1 MADFL
6 KGALIGLAGVGAGL
20 VVLTIALSPVTPGRD
35 MVADGGPFESLTQ
48 AEPGTLALL
57 AARIEAEPG
66 DSVQHAAMARLKLQ
80 LDGMLV
86 RVHAD
91 LANTARA
98 EGAPPRL
105 PQSALD
111 AMLGTEIAPP
121 PGPPGVAN
129 LPGMAERTDAAAPN
143 AGRGPDARSLVQ
155 TDRLPQI
162 AVARPGGPAAGPQGA
177 SRNGAE
183 TETGSETETPP
194 ESASA
199 TASPAPVARMPGTR
213 TAAAVRTA
221 RLPQIGRTPAAA
233 SDGAE
238 APRWQT
244 RRAGIAGGE
253 LPRIGLILHDTAE
266 DSQTEAMILDLT
278 MPVTVAL
285 PPFAPD
291 APRRALLYAAAG
303 HEVLLSLEA
312 IPALAIAS
320 DLEVLVSS
328 WLEDFPDAMGVVD
341 LPSGDA
347 RRGRS
352 LAPVLIPVLQ
362 DHGLALVAP
371 ERGLSPMLSAARQG
385 GVAHLGLYRS
395 LDRTAADAAA
405 VGRILDRVAFEAS
418 RQAHMAVIA
427 RPDLAETRAALLAW
441 LDGAGSGGPGARVQT
456 LPAGALLIAP

>member
-35 MVADGGPFESLTQ
+35 MVSEDGGPFESLAQ

-111 AMLGTEIAPP
+111 AMLGTEVAPP
-121 PGPPGVAN
+121 PGPAGVAN
-129 LPGMAERTDAAAPN
+129 LPGMAERTDAVAPN
-143 AGRGPDARSLVQ
+143 AGPAPDARSLVQ

-162 AVARPGGPAAGPQGA
+162 AIARPGGPAAGPEDA
-177 SRNGAE
+177 PENGAE
-183 TETGSETETPP
+183 AETPS
-194 ESASA
+194 ENASA
-199 TASPAPVARMPGTR
+199 TPSSAPEARMPGTR
-213 TAAAVRTA
+213 TAAAVRTD
-221 RLPQIGRTPAAA
+221 RLPQIGRAGAAG

-238 APRWQT
+238 APRWQA
-244 RRAGIAGGE
+244 RRAGIAGGD
-253 LPRIGLILHDTAE
+253 LPRIGLILHDAAE
-266 DSQTEAMILDLT
+266 DSQTEAMILDLA

-418 RQAHMAVIA
+418 RQAHIAVIA